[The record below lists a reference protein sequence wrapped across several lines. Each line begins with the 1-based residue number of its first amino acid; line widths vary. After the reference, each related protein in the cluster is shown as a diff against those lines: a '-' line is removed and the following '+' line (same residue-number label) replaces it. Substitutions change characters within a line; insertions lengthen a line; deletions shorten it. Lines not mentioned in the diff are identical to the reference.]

1 MSSIPNGSGIAP
13 GVVPMVDHKHS
24 IHPPQ
29 PPPPPPPPPPSS
41 SSSSSSNPLILITD
55 HSLPRTISEC
65 LTDPSV
71 AISLSLH
78 SALESWFEKRGNDY
92 QTYSLF
98 DEDTPLSCA
107 VWKHLTFMYFKLNKL
122 FFSSIG
128 KIPPSFSVQND
139 IRRTLM
145 PMTFGPRFEHY
156 KSLEDVRRSEVA
168 VLRTLS
174 QTGGSDGSNGS
185 STDKKSWD
193 RDMLKYATNAFWW
206 IRLYFRVIQLYPF
219 EKFDDYLEEKDPSK
233 KEIQLHDY
241 LWKGAFQ
248 SPTSTDFET
257 RCRDLIFRNQCPMG
271 AESRYCLSHMINAK
285 HFSVI
290 DVVQHELSPEDMMY
304 VEQQTRIPPRE
315 KKVMMEK
322 ESTGGSGG
330 VIAVAEAAAA
340 AGKVVKSSKSAID
353 TSVPLVYPMDH
364 ITRDCWMRQMF
375 CGFWNNP
382 TIPKFD
388 MEYMIS
394 WDDWKDPVKCLKK
407 LSDMKVAGLKRP
419 PLIMQFGDQF
429 FVHHWRVKGVNG
441 QREPRLLYSTVF
453 KRSLTA
459 ALTLW
464 LNIMISEYD
473 RKVGI
478 HTKMPALTFW
488 GEPPDKPKYH
498 LGGGVM

>member
-1 MSSIPNGSGIAP
+1 
-13 GVVPMVDHKHS
+13 MVDHKHS
-24 IHPPQ
+24 IA
-29 PPPPPPPPPPSS
+29 PPPPPPQQPPSAPSS
-41 SSSSSSNPLILITD
+41 SSFSSLPTIIITD
-55 HSLPRTISEC
+55 QSLPRIISEY
-65 LTDPSV
+65 LTTRTFESSIPSH
-71 AISLSLH
+71 A
-78 SALESWFEKRGNDY
+78 ALESWFEKKGYDY

-98 DEDTPLSCA
+98 DEDTPLACA
-107 VWKHLTFMYFKLNKL
+107 VWKHLTFLHFKAEKVM
-122 FFSSIG
+122 FSSLG
-128 KIPPSFSVQND
+128 KLQPSFSLQND

-145 PMTFGPRFEHY
+145 PMTFGPRFELY
-156 KSLEDVRRSEVA
+156 KSMEDVRKAEVM
-168 VLRTLS
+168 VLRELVRSGTAPFP
-174 QTGGSDGSNGS
+174 GDGPSPGS
-185 STDKKSWD
+185 SLSPSEKKSWD
-193 RDMLKYATNAFWW
+193 RDLLKYATNAFWW

-290 DVVQHELSPEDMMY
+290 DVAQHELSPEDMMY

-340 AGKVVKSSKSAID
+340 AAGKDVKSSKSPID
-353 TSVPLVYPMDH
+353 TSVPLAYPMDH